1 MKKSIFSRDPFSLLL
16 VAGLFASLSPLLL
29 AIPGDHPNYGAYRP
43 IEDIHNPHVI
53 EIAEFAVSELNKQFQ
68 KKLVFQSVV
77 RGEKQVVAGEN
88 YKLVITVKDESSSV
102 NYECVVWEK
111 QIDNLEGTVSWR
123 CFCRTLIANALHIR
137 SFKASSPTLLSKA
150 NDFMNIGLIQCLDY
164 LPIYR
169 FWDSLLPS
177 SYSRVGKHLREEHGH
192 SEKVTLFAILKEFDD
207 IENFNSQ
214 EKHSFTLGLNAFI
227 DLTYERVP

>member
-1 MKKSIFSRDPFSLLL
+1 MKKHVFSLDLFAFLL

-29 AIPGDHPNYGAYRP
+29 ATPGDHPNYGAYRP
-43 IEDIHNPHVI
+43 IEDIHNPHVV

-68 KKLVFQSVV
+68 KKLAFQSVV

-111 QIDNLEGTVSWR
+111 
-123 CFCRTLIANALHIR
+123 
-137 SFKASSPTLLSKA
+137 
-150 NDFMNIGLIQCLDY
+150 
-164 LPIYR
+164 
-169 FWDSLLPS
+169 
-177 SYSRVGKHLREEHGH
+177 EEHGR
-192 SEKVTLFAILKEFDD
+192 SYTNNEEKVTLFAILKEEFDD

-214 EKHSFTLGLNAFI
+214 EKHSFTLGLKAFS

>member
-1 MKKSIFSRDPFSLLL
+1 MKKKLKQEKHKTMKKHVFSLDLFAFLL

-29 AIPGDHPNYGAYRP
+29 ATPGDHPNYGAYRP
-43 IEDIHNPHVI
+43 IEDIHNPHVV

-111 QIDNLEGTVSWR
+111 VWLKFRKLT
-123 CFCRTLIANALHIR
+123 
-137 SFKASSPTLLSKA
+137 SFHEVKT
-150 NDFMNIGLIQCLDY
+150 
-164 LPIYR
+164 
-169 FWDSLLPS
+169 
-177 SYSRVGKHLREEHGH
+177 
-192 SEKVTLFAILKEFDD
+192 
-207 IENFNSQ
+207 
-214 EKHSFTLGLNAFI
+214 
-227 DLTYERVP
+227 